1 MHCPGMPVI
10 ADVGFATIILE
21 LVATSIGFAVV
32 VGGWVASAMGML
44 TGRSRKE
51 LEDYALRG
59 GFGVGLVES
68 FVCVTICSRGSLM
81 PIVTRNFY
89 ITLAIAA
96 LIFLVGGILF
106 GQSSPGAQ
114 ITVVAAFGVGLTLL
128 HVLDERDRHRRE
140 QDSERSVNR

>member
-1 MHCPGMPVI
+1 
-10 ADVGFATIILE
+10 
-21 LVATSIGFAVV
+21 
-32 VGGWVASAMGML
+32 
-44 TGRSRKE
+44 
-51 LEDYALRG
+51 
-59 GFGVGLVES
+59 
-68 FVCVTICSRGSLM
+68 M